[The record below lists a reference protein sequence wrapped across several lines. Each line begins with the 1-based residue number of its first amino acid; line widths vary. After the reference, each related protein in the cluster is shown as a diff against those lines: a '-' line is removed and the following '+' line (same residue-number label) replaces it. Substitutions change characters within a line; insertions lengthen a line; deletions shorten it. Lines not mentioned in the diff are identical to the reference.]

1 LEPKP
6 VDTIDR
12 TILNAIPIPAFVVDD
27 DIQIVDMNSAAARL
41 CARDHEVVYKCRGG
55 EVLHCLH
62 STDITDGCGR
72 APLCQ
77 QCVIRHSVTSC
88 LQGHTVSRARM
99 SMDFLPESGEKT
111 RELLITSSPISTSG
125 ERLAL
130 LIVED
135 ITVNDAFEQAL
146 RQSEKL
152 AVTGRLI
159 ATLAHEINNPL
170 DSLTNALHVLGTNP
184 TLDDSGREMV
194 EVAKQEVERL
204 ANLSRETLAPHRETK
219 LPVVTKVSELLDD
232 VLAMF
237 RRRLESLKIEVRREY
252 QAEGVATIYP
262 GKLRQVFTN
271 LISNAIDAMGERGE
285 LSLSIETLPD
295 CEVMVR
301 VADTGCGI
309 PSENLNTIFDWFFT
323 TKGETG
329 TGIGLW
335 VTKSIVEQVGGRIE
349 VVSSTTGTTGTC
361 FSIFLPATTAGTREP
376 ADDVEVKR
384 KPA

>member
-1 LEPKP
+1 
-6 VDTIDR
+6 
-12 TILNAIPIPAFVVDD
+12 
-27 DIQIVDMNSAAARL
+27 
-41 CARDHEVVYKCRGG
+41 
-55 EVLHCLH
+55 
-62 STDITDGCGR
+62 
-72 APLCQ
+72 
-77 QCVIRHSVTSC
+77 
-88 LQGHTVSRARM
+88 M
-99 SMDFLPESGEKT
+99 SMDFLSETGRKM
-111 RELLITSSPISTSG
+111 RELLITTSPIPTSG

-135 ITVNDAFEQAL
+135 ITVNDALEQAL

-152 AVTGRLI
+152 AVTGRLM

-170 DSLTNALHVLGTNP
+170 DSLTNTLHVLGTNP
-184 TLDDSGREMV
+184 TLDDRGREMV

-204 ANLSRETLAPHRETK
+204 SNLSRETLAPHRDTR

-295 CEVMVR
+295 GGVMVR

-309 PSENLNTIFDWFFT
+309 PSENLNNIFDWFFT

-349 VVSSTTGTTGTC
+349 VTSSTIGKTGTR
-361 FSIFLPATTAGTREP
+361 FSIFLPATKAGTREQ
-376 ADDVEVKR
+376 AGDAKENRKR